1 MSYKSNAKAVK
12 AALSNAAKRGVTD
25 ASLFILG
32 DSVQR
37 APVDTG
43 DLRGS
48 GSTDIQERPSGVE
61 GTIGYNVPYA
71 VEIHENMAM
80 VHPRGGEA
88 KFLENAFTQNR
99 EKIEEHIQDAIR
111 EGMT

>member
-12 AALSNAAKRGVTD
+12 AALSRGAVKGVTD
-25 ASLFILG
+25 ASLFVLA

-48 GSTDIQERPSGVE
+48 GSTDIRESPHEVE
-61 GTIGYNVPYA
+61 GVIGYNVPYA
-71 VEIHENMAM
+71 VEVHENMAM

-99 EKIEEHIQDAIR
+99 ERVEQHIQDAIR
-111 EGMT
+111 EGLK